1 MMIVRKHMSAP
12 PITVTPDTDFKVAMG
27 LMQQHRIRRLP
38 VVDADGALAGIV
50 AERDLLGAA
59 DRYLQSLADV
69 DEIMTRRVV
78 TVARNTP
85 VVEAATLMIGLK
97 IGGLPVVDASNKV
110 LGIITETDLLKALVD
125 MLQETNRAA
134 STVASKKSARGK
146 NQPAKE
152 KTSRKK
158 TVARRSAR
166 QRLPT
171 KKPVR
176 KPAAKTAGKRR

>member
-1 MMIVRKHMSAP
+1 MIVRKHMSSP

-38 VVDADGALAGIV
+38 VVDAAGALAGIV

-69 DEIMTRRVV
+69 DEVMTRRVV

-85 VVEAATLMIGLK
+85 VVEAATLMIELK

-125 MLQETNRAA
+125 MLQKPSHAPLAA
-134 STVASKKSARGK
+134 KGRGSAKKKSTR
-146 NQPAKE
+146 
-152 KTSRKK
+152 KT
-158 TVARRSAR
+158 A
-166 QRLPT
+166 PT
-171 KKPVR
+171 KKR
-176 KPAAKTAGKRR
+176 ATAKTPRRRRLRRGPQ